1 MRYLILAILL
11 YLAMPV
17 YAQQTAAHK
26 ALPDTTKFNSVCRV
40 DSSNA
45 WAVGDSGKIY
55 RWIAE
60 GWTQITVEGIK
71 EYRLNS
77 VFILKERHEYVWAV
91 GTDHNTGRNILLK
104 TNCGSAEKPRWKL
117 IADWSFADRLEF
129 TSVRFDNPF
138 TGYIYGLNGLLL
150 QSHDGGET
158 WVRVP
163 GGHKP

>member
-1 MRYLILAILL
+1 MRYLILTIML

-17 YAQQTAAHK
+17 YAQQTAAND
-26 ALPDTTKFNSVCRV
+26 AVLDTTKFTSMCRV

-55 RWIAE
+55 RQTPI

-71 EYRLNS
+71 EYKLNS
-77 VFILKERHEYVWAV
+77 VFTLKERSEYVWVV
-91 GTDHNTGRNILLK
+91 GINQSTGRNILLK
-104 TNCGSAEKPRWKL
+104 TNCGRSGKPRWKM
-117 IADWSFADRLEF
+117 ISDWPFIDRVGF
-129 TSVRFDNPF
+129 TSIEFANPF
-138 TGYIYGLNGLLL
+138 RGYIYSSEGLLM

-163 GGHKP
+163 EGHKP